1 MLRFPTHEAK
11 AKGPVEILI
20 SSRQLQEVMER
31 STVDLDRSCTT
42 IKGGGLKEDDLV
54 EGVGRHVN
62 LMKTHRRTKTPFYT
76 TQDKGITL
84 KRKIT
89 MTLLNIRKKHFGSRA
104 LWETLSF
111 SEHPE
116 CLRVSQR
123 LQECLRI
130 IIYFHT
136 VLKVDL

>member
-11 AKGPVEILI
+11 TEGPVEILI
-20 SSRQLQEVMER
+20 GSRQLQEVMER

-42 IKGGGLKEDDLV
+42 IEGGGLKEDDLV

-76 TQDKGITL
+76 AQDKGTTL

-89 MTLLNIRKKHFGSRA
+89 TTLLKFTSRRHSPTTCHNMNKHPLNHSLFGDG
-104 LWETLSF
+104 TLSND
-111 SEHPE
+111 PKNRDNTALVVPD
-116 CLRVSQR
+116 CA
-123 LQECLRI
+123 
-130 IIYFHT
+130 
-136 VLKVDL
+136 